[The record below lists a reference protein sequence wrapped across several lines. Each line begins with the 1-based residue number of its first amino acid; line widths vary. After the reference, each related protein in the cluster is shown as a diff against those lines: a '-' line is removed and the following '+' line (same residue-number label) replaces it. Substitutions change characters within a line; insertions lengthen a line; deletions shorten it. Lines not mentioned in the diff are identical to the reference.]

1 MLTWHCQ
8 AKTLANL
15 NSQVQHLQGD
25 IDYSVPYLQ
34 QQILDLNNVGE
45 LVVRTLETP
54 RSRGGLPDADS
65 PDGHSLDSPT
75 NTTCCQTCP
84 WIHIQIVQRITVD
97 VNQTVTTR
105 HDGDGGGGGHQRRP
119 RS

>member
-25 IDYSVPYLQ
+25 IDYSIPYLQ
-34 QQILDLNNVGE
+34 QQILHLNNVGE

-54 RSRGGLPDADS
+54 RRRGGLPDADS
-65 PDGHSLDSPT
+65 LDGHSIDSPT
-75 NTTCCQTCP
+75 NTTCCQTYPCF
-84 WIHIQIVQRITVD
+84 HIQIVKRRTVE
-97 VNQTVTTR
+97 VVQTTR
-105 HDGDGGGGGHQRRP
+105 ADTAERQHDRR
-119 RS
+119 R